1 MYTSARCTLQLT
13 AVSLL
18 LLAACSQGG
27 APPVAHLSRATLD
40 ASGGGLTA
48 SETIPGGA
56 LAQQNPF
63 AIGGGAALSAFSDGG
78 GAGGGSGALVLDHPF
93 PMLAGA
99 TGGRGGAAT
108 GGGGGAATASAS
120 GGGGAGG
127 TYAAQ
132 AFTADV
138 TGLSLPPSGH

>member
-1 MYTSARCTLQLT
+1 MYPDARRTLQLT
-13 AVSLL
+13 AGSLL

-48 SETIPGGA
+48 SETIPSGA

-63 AIGGGAALSAFSDGG
+63 AIDGGAALSAFSDGG
-78 GAGGGSGALVLDHPF
+78 GAGGGSGALALDHPF
-93 PMLAGA
+93 PMLAG
-99 TGGRGGAAT
+99 AT

-138 TGLSLPPSGH
+138 TGLSLPLSGH